1 MPDNIYDTDLQMQ
14 MYTDFLFLQILI
26 IKVFSNYDQN
36 TDPKASWVFFLA
48 STNNITKNL
57 HFHFYTV
64 I

>member
-36 TDPKASWVFFLA
+36 TDPKASWVFFFSLQQTTLPKTYTSI
-48 STNNITKNL
+48 STL
-57 HFHFYTV
+57 
-64 I
+64 